1 MKKILAILGG
11 LVLIFAFVSSV
22 DAAVL
27 SIGNDD
33 EPRPVVDTYHNF
45 TIIDTNNP
53 ATANGEIDTF
63 KYYASNTNPFKF
75 VVVDGSGVVKWI
87 SSLIT
92 PASAGKYTYSEVV
105 PVNTGWNV
113 GLYFQST
120 GTVPFAYDGAADP
133 AYYEPNNA
141 GEPTVDETL
150 SYAGSSDRYYSFV
163 ATGKTYPY
171 GEIIEPTVDEHVTGL
186 TDLVA
191 LYKDG
196 DAINDDAV
204 NWAVRYETCTA
215 NTNTKFGN
223 VDGHSNTYSWDGM
236 NFSAQIDTSTVIP
249 GHYCFV
255 FNPTDD
261 GPVDVRETRWFYI
274 DSSDADN
281 DGVMDDVDKCLST
294 TEDEPSEQ
302 LGVNRWI
309 WNGNEWYTRLPKTT
323 GGATAKAPY
332 DTYGCSCKQILDSMA
347 ESTGKDFG
355 GHYKF
360 GCSKS
365 ILEDWNRG
373 NYYIGPTFIETVI
386 VPATSAIPV
395 SSIATLET
403 GKDYFLKAYG
413 TATACWQTGC
423 HITFDPEYSTSDAVI
438 TPWSTWTDGVAAP
451 YAIYGVNLLDLKVDG
466 AFVGWGTY
474 SSDHSYQIPYPGTGN
489 TLSLLIYDLPG
500 SYFNNGGSLSVD
512 IIEDKWVN
520 LW

>member
-1 MKKILAILGG
+1 MKKIFGILGA
-11 LVLIFAFVSSV
+11 LVLTFAFVSSV

-63 KYYASNTNPFKF
+63 KYYASNTNSFKF

-92 PASAGKYTYSEVV
+92 PVAAGKYVYSEVV

-120 GTVPFAYDGAADP
+120 GTVPFAYDGIADP
-133 AYYEPNNA
+133 AYYESNNA
-141 GEPTVDETL
+141 GEPIVGETL

-171 GEIIEPTVDEHVTGL
+171 GEIIEPTADEHVTGL

-196 DAINDDAV
+196 DAINDDTV

-215 NTNTKFGN
+215 NTNTRFGN
-223 VDGHSNTYSWDGM
+223 VDGHSDTYSWDGM
-236 NFSAQIDTSTVIP
+236 NFSTQIDTSTVIP

-274 DSSDADN
+274 DLQDADGDGVSDNADNCPLEANVDQADFDN
-281 DGVMDDVDKCLST
+281 DGIGDVCDSDDDGDLIN
-294 TEDEPSEQ
+294 DES
-302 LGVNRWI
+302 
-309 WNGNEWYTRLPKTT
+309 
-323 GGATAKAPY
+323 
-332 DTYGCSCKQILDSMA
+332 DC
-347 ESTGKDFG
+347 
-355 GHYKF
+355 
-360 GCSKS
+360 
-365 ILEDWNRG
+365 
-373 NYYIGPTFIETVI
+373 
-386 VPATSAIPV
+386 
-395 SSIATLET
+395 
-403 GKDYFLKAYG
+403 
-413 TATACWQTGC
+413 
-423 HITFDPEYSTSDAVI
+423 DPLNA
-438 TPWSTWTDGVAAP
+438 GVAVASDSKACQLYLSGVLGEGILSAP
-451 YAIYGVNLLDLKVDG
+451 GLQK
-466 AFVGWGTY
+466 
-474 SSDHSYQIPYPGTGN
+474 P
-489 TLSLLIYDLPG
+489 
-500 SYFNNGGSLSVD
+500 FNPNSQAGEKAG
-512 IIEDKWVN
+512 KKN
-520 LW
+520 